1 MSYIKAEEILPEGLI
16 RQIQEYAD
24 GVYIY
29 IPRKPGTRHAW
40 GQETD
45 YKAELKLRNDRIRSD
60 YTAGASVTALS
71 RKYHLSEK
79 SIRRILQN
87 QYTLSREQ
95 SRLKLFYSP
104 RISIFS
110 TGIRLMIATSGRRMI
125 TKRTGNSKYMDQTG
139 R

>member
-1 MSYIKAEEILPEGLI
+1 MNIHPSHIGFTVALDHAQELPAVTL
-16 RQIQEYAD
+16 
-24 GVYIY
+24 VYIY

-60 YTAGASVTALS
+60 YAAGASVTALS

-87 QYTLSREQ
+87 Q
-95 SRLKLFYSP
+95 
-104 RISIFS
+104 
-110 TGIRLMIATSGRRMI
+110 
-125 TKRTGNSKYMDQTG
+125 
-139 R
+139 

>member
-1 MSYIKAEEILPEGLI
+1 MLSFRSKFIKEATVSYIKAEEILPEKLI

-40 GQETD
+40 GQETG
-45 YKAELKLRNDRIRSD
+45 YKAELKSRNDRIRSD
-60 YTAGASVTALS
+60 YAAGLGVALLS

-87 QYTLSREQ
+87 Q
-95 SRLKLFYSP
+95 
-104 RISIFS
+104 
-110 TGIRLMIATSGRRMI
+110 
-125 TKRTGNSKYMDQTG
+125 
-139 R
+139 

>member
-1 MSYIKAEEILPEGLI
+1 MSYIKAEDILPEELI

-40 GQETD
+40 GQQTG
-45 YKAELKLRNDRIRSD
+45 YKAELKVRNDRIRSD
-60 YTAGASVTALS
+60 YAAGIGVMALS

-87 QYTLSREQ
+87 Q
-95 SRLKLFYSP
+95 
-104 RISIFS
+104 
-110 TGIRLMIATSGRRMI
+110 
-125 TKRTGNSKYMDQTG
+125 
-139 R
+139 